1 MNVVYQI
8 FQKYFEEEKWSIL
21 VIVLLSFGINY
32 AQTNLISQITA
43 SLIDAVEHSKVAA
56 IMQSFTYFIYASIG
70 YLGLYFTGEV
80 LEMRM
85 LTKLAQWMKQEF
97 IRFIVYSNNEDF
109 NTINAIKYSS
119 PMNRV
124 SFMAYN
130 IISSFINHILT
141 NIAFILVI
149 AGYFFYKSPY
159 LGSGFLVANIA
170 IMIYIYIVWTPLMN
184 LKNKY
189 EKTANENESHV
200 IDILNNF
207 DKIIYR
213 GQAKETVDDYTK
225 KTQTSIDVAREFYES
240 VHFHIAIMYF
250 IIYGTILAILF
261 YFIQMVMA
269 KELDT
274 KTFIAFM
281 TILLIYRD
289 KLTSIVQLL
298 PNFLEFNGRMDFAI
312 KNMEDLVGDY
322 TTINKTVYKPTE
334 LKFEQIEFKGVY
346 FRYKSNKADDK
357 YMFENL
363 HLTIKPNHNIV
374 GITGLS
380 GRGKSTLLKL
390 LLKMHK
396 CEKGEI
402 LIDGVNIKTVD
413 PTYLREQIVY
423 VNQSSKL
430 FDRKILENMM
440 YGCKKEDECKKY
452 LDIVLSRP
460 KISGLY
466 KNVDLKDGMAGPLGE
481 KLSGGQRQIANII
494 SGLIN
499 PSTILVLDEPTN
511 ALDSELKKELL
522 GIIDDFRQYKKC
534 IVIITHDRDVYPL
547 MDEKINL

>member
-1 MNVVYQI
+1 MVYQI
-8 FQKYFEEEKWSIL
+8 FQKYFAEEKWSI
-21 VIVLLSFGINY
+21 VGIVLLSFGINY

-43 SLIDAVEHSKVAA
+43 SLIDAVEHSQVAK
-56 IMQSFTYFIYASIG
+56 IMEAFAYFIYASIG
-70 YLGLYFTGEV
+70 YLVLYFMGEV

-97 IRFIVYSNNEDF
+97 LRFIIYSNNESF
-109 NTINAIKYSS
+109 NTVNAIKYSS

-141 NIAFILVI
+141 NVAFILVI
-149 AGYFFYKSPY
+149 AGYFFYKSPA
-159 LGSGFLVANIA
+159 LGSGFLVSNIA
-170 IMIYIYIVWTPLMN
+170 IMCYIYMIWTPLMD

-189 EKTANENESHV
+189 EKSANENESLV
-200 IDILNNF
+200 IDVLNNF

-213 GQAKETVDDYTK
+213 GQAKDTIDDYTK
-225 KTQTSIDVAREFYES
+225 RTQTCIDTAREFYEK
-240 VHFHIAIMYF
+240 VHLHIAVLYA
-250 IIYGTILAILF
+250 IIYGTIMAILY
-261 YFIQMVMA
+261 YFIQMTIS
-269 KELDT
+269 KSLDT

-322 TTINKTVYKPTE
+322 ESIGKTVYKPTE
-334 LKFEQIEFKGVY
+334 LKFEKIEFKDVH
-346 FRYKSNKADDK
+346 FRYKPTDE
-357 YMFENL
+357 YMFKNL
-363 HLTIKPNHNIV
+363 NLKIESDHNIV

-380 GRGKSTLLKL
+380 GRGKSTLMKL
-390 LLKMHK
+390 LLKMHS
-396 CEKGEI
+396 CEKGAI
-402 LIDGVNIKTVD
+402 LVDGVDIKTID
-413 PTYLREQIVY
+413 PMYIRKKVVY

-440 YGCKKEDECKKY
+440 YGCKDTDVCKKY

-466 KNVDLKDGMAGPLGE
+466 KNVDIKTGMAGPLGE

-494 SGLIN
+494 SGLVN
-499 PSTILVLDEPTN
+499 ESEILILDEPTN
-511 ALDSELKKELL
+511 ALDGELKKELL
-522 GIIDDFRQYKKC
+522 GIIDEFRQYKKC

-547 MDEKINL
+547 MDERINL

>member
-8 FQKYFEEEKWSIL
+8 FQKYFTEEKWSI
-21 VIVLLSFGINY
+21 VGIVLLSFGINY

-43 SLIDAVEHSKVAA
+43 SLIDAVEHSQVAK
-56 IMQSFTYFIYASIG
+56 IMQAFSYFIYASIG
-70 YLGLYFTGEV
+70 YLALYFTGEV

-97 IRFIVYSNNEDF
+97 LRFIIYSNNESF
-109 NTINAIKYSS
+109 NTVNAIKYSS

-130 IISSFINHILT
+130 IISSFINHIMT
-141 NIAFILVI
+141 NVAFILVI
-149 AGYFFYKSPY
+149 AGYFFYKSPS
-159 LGSGFLVANIA
+159 LGAGFLVSNIA
-170 IMIYIYIVWTPLMN
+170 IMAYIYMIWTPLMD
-184 LKNKY
+184 LKNTY
-189 EKTANENESHV
+189 EKSANENESLV
-200 IDILNNF
+200 IDVLNNF

-213 GQAKETVDDYTK
+213 GQAKETIDDYSK
-225 KTQTSIDVAREFYES
+225 RTQTCVDTAREFYEK
-240 VHFHIAIMYF
+240 VHAHIAVLYT
-250 IIYGTILAILF
+250 IIYGTIMAIL
-261 YFIQMVMA
+261 YYLIQMTIS
-269 KELDT
+269 KDIDT

-322 TTINKTVYKPTE
+322 ESIGKTVYEPTE
-334 LKFEQIEFKGVY
+334 LKFEKIEFKDVY
-346 FRYKSNKADDK
+346 FRYKRTDE
-357 YMFENL
+357 YMFKNL
-363 HLTIKPNHNIV
+363 NVKIESSHNIV

-380 GRGKSTLLKL
+380 GRGKSTLMKL
-390 LLKMHK
+390 LLKMHS
-396 CEKGEI
+396 CEKGSI
-402 LIDGVNIKTVD
+402 LVDGVDIKTID
-413 PTYLREQIVY
+413 PMYIRKKVVY

-430 FDRKILENMM
+430 FDRKIVENMM
-440 YGCKKEDECKKY
+440 YGCKDTDVCKKY

-466 KNVDLKDGMAGPLGE
+466 KNVNIDTGMAGPLGE

-494 SGLIN
+494 SGLVN
-499 PSTILVLDEPTN
+499 ESEILILDEPTN
-511 ALDSELKKELL
+511 ALDGELKKELL
-522 GIIDDFRQYKKC
+522 GIIDEFRKYKKC

-547 MDEKINL
+547 MDERINI

>member
-8 FQKYFEEEKWSIL
+8 FQKYFTEEKWSI
-21 VIVLLSFGINY
+21 VGIVLLSFGINY

-43 SLIDAVEHSKVAA
+43 SLIDAVEHSQVAK
-56 IMQSFTYFIYASIG
+56 IMQAFSYFIYASIG
-70 YLGLYFTGEV
+70 YLALYFTGEV

-97 IRFIVYSNNEDF
+97 LRFIIYSNNESF
-109 NTINAIKYSS
+109 NTVNAIKYSS

-141 NIAFILVI
+141 NVAFILVI
-149 AGYFFYKSPY
+149 AGYFFYKSPA
-159 LGSGFLVANIA
+159 LGAGFLVSNIA
-170 IMIYIYIVWTPLMN
+170 IMVYIFMIWTPLMD
-184 LKNKY
+184 LKNTY
-189 EKTANENESHV
+189 EKSANDNESLV
-200 IDILNNF
+200 IDVLNNF

-213 GQAKETVDDYTK
+213 GQAKETIDDYSK
-225 KTQTSIDVAREFYES
+225 RTQTCVDTARDFYEK
-240 VHFHIAIMYF
+240 VHAHIAVLYT
-250 IIYGTILAILF
+250 IIYGTIMVIL
-261 YFIQMVMA
+261 YYLIMMTIS
-269 KELDT
+269 KDIDT

-322 TTINKTVYKPTE
+322 ESIGKTVYKPTD
-334 LKFEQIEFKGVY
+334 LKFEKIEFKDVY
-346 FRYKSNKADDK
+346 FRYKRTDE
-357 YMFENL
+357 YMFKNL
-363 HLTIKPNHNIV
+363 NLKIESSHNIV

-380 GRGKSTLLKL
+380 GRGKSTLMKL
-390 LLKMHK
+390 LLKMHS
-396 CEKGEI
+396 CEKGSI
-402 LIDGVNIKTVD
+402 LVDGVDIKTID
-413 PTYLREQIVY
+413 PMYIRKKVVY

-430 FDRKILENMM
+430 FDRKIVENMM
-440 YGCKKEDECKKY
+440 YGCKDTDVCKKY
-452 LDIVLSRP
+452 LDIVLSHP

-466 KNVDLKDGMAGPLGE
+466 KNLDINTGMAGPLGE

-494 SGLIN
+494 SGLVN
-499 PSTILVLDEPTN
+499 ESEILILDEPTN
-511 ALDSELKKELL
+511 ALDGELKKELL
-522 GIIDDFRQYKKC
+522 GLIDEFRQYKKC

-547 MDEKINL
+547 MDERINI